1 MASMNTARDLFV
13 ITLEV
18 PSSRPI
24 AQGDVSLVLAGAELV
39 DLRDAHVLRLD
50 GDRIVPLGEHA
61 DGTNALTAQ
70 ASAQLVTEPPY
81 ETVEQWLWRRG
92 RGLAGSYADD
102 LAAQTAGDARGG
114 LLPRFLRHFAPNRS
128 QEPSVRP
135 RHEAT
140 DRPVLDDTVL
150 AAFAGTLGIGEAAQP
165 DPSEPSEPSESTEPA
180 EPTEPTEP
188 TDTTTAD
195 QADDL
200 GLILAVVSDALLELE
215 AERQRRQIEQDAYDN
230 VWRAP

>member
-1 MASMNTARDLFV
+1 MNTARDLFV

-50 GDRIVPLGEHA
+50 GDRIVPLDDHA
-61 DGTNALTAQ
+61 DGTNTLTAQ

-114 LLPRFLRHFAPNRS
+114 LLPRFLRPFATNRS

-140 DRPVLDDTVL
+140 DPHQGLDDSVL
-150 AAFAGTLGIGEAAQP
+150 AAFAGTLGIGEAAP
-165 DPSEPSEPSESTEPA
+165 PP
-180 EPTEPTEP
+180 PTEPTEP
-188 TDTTTAD
+188 TDTTTVD
-195 QADDL
+195 QADDI
-200 GLILAVVSDALLELE
+200 GLILAVVSDALTELE

>member
-1 MASMNTARDLFV
+1 MNTARDLFV

-50 GDRIVPLGEHA
+50 GDRIVPLDDHP
-61 DGTNALTAQ
+61 DGTDALTAQ

-102 LAAQTAGDARGG
+102 LAARTAGDARGG

-135 RHEAT
+135 LHEAT
-140 DRPVLDDTVL
+140 DPHQGLDDSVL
-150 AAFAGTLGIGEAAQP
+150 AAFAGTLGIGEAAP
-165 DPSEPSEPSESTEPA
+165 PPPT
-180 EPTEPTEP
+180 EPTEPPEP

-195 QADDL
+195 QADDV
-200 GLILAVVSDALLELE
+200 GLILAVVSDALMELE

>member
-1 MASMNTARDLFV
+1 MNTARDLFV

-18 PSSRPI
+18 PSGRPI
-24 AQGDVSLVLAGAELV
+24 TQGDVSLALAGAELV
-39 DLRDAHVLRLD
+39 DLRDAHALRLD
-50 GDRIVPLGEHA
+50 GDRIVPLDDHA

-102 LAAQTAGDARGG
+102 LAARTAGDAQGG
-114 LLPRFLRHFAPNRS
+114 LLPRFLRHFGLTRS
-128 QEPSVRP
+128 QEPPVRP

-140 DRPVLDDTVL
+140 DRQVPDDSVL
-150 AAFAGTLGIGEAAQP
+150 AAFAGTLGIGQAAP
-165 DPSEPSEPSESTEPA
+165 PVPT

-188 TDTTTAD
+188 TDMTTAD
-195 QADDL
+195 QADDV
-200 GLILAVVSDALLELE
+200 GLILAVVSDALMELE

>member
-1 MASMNTARDLFV
+1 MNTARDLFV

-24 AQGDVSLVLAGAELV
+24 TQGDVSLVLAGAELV
-39 DLRDAHVLRLD
+39 DLRDAHALRLD
-50 GDRIVPLGEHA
+50 GDLIVPLGDHA

-70 ASAQLVTEPPY
+70 ATAQLVTEPPY
-81 ETVEQWLWRRG
+81 ETVEEWLWRRG

-102 LAAQTAGDARGG
+102 LAAQTAGSARGG
-114 LLPRFLRHFAPNRS
+114 LLPRFLRHFALSRS
-128 QEPSVRP
+128 QEPPVRP

-140 DRPVLDDTVL
+140 DRQLLDDSVL
-150 AAFAGTLGIGEAAQP
+150 AAFAGTLGIGEAVP
-165 DPSEPSEPSESTEPA
+165 P
-180 EPTEPTEP
+180 EP
-188 TDTTTAD
+188 TDTTPAD
-195 QADDL
+195 QADDV
-200 GLILAVVSDALLELE
+200 GLILAVVSDALMELE